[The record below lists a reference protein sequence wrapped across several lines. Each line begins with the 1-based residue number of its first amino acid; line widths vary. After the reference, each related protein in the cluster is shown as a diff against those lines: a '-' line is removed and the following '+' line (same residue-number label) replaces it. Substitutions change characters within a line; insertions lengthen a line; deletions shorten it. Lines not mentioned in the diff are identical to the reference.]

1 MKFNQGGK
9 IVSKAEVDRKGVRR
23 GFSLVEL
30 MVVLVIIGLLGTLV
44 GSNVIAFLAKAKV
57 KTSQAQIKLF
67 HEAVN
72 AYYLDAGEYPSDLLD
87 LVEEPP
93 GVEGW
98 NPDGYLADTDILP
111 RDPWR
116 NDYYYDYPGTRQ
128 KPKFDIYS
136 LGPDKQE
143 GGDDDIYN
151 GTVESSEEVL

>member
-1 MKFNQGGK
+1 MKINQGGK
-9 IVSKAEVDRKGVRR
+9 IARKSVVNQVGSRR

-44 GSNVIAFLAKAKV
+44 GSNVMAFLAKAKV
-57 KTSQAQIKLF
+57 KTAQAHIKLF
-67 HEAVN
+67 HESVN
-72 AYYLDAGEYPSDLLD
+72 AYYLDVGEYPSDLLD

-116 NDYYYDYPGTRQ
+116 NDYYYDYPGTRD

-136 LGPDKQE
+136 LGPDTQE

-151 GTVESSEEVL
+151 GTVEDGEEAL

>member
-1 MKFNQGGK
+1 MSN
-9 IVSKAEVDRKGVRR
+9 SEVKKVRCRR

-44 GSNVIAFLAKAKV
+44 GSNVMSFLAKAKV
-57 KTSQAQIKLF
+57 KTAQAQIKLF

-72 AYYLDAGEYPSDLLD
+72 AYYLDIGEYPSDLLD

-98 NPDGYLADTDILP
+98 NPDGYLADTDVLP

-116 NDYYYDYPGTRQ
+116 NEYYYDYPGSRD

-136 LGPDKQE
+136 YGPDGQE

-151 GTVESSEEVL
+151 GTVEESEEVL